1 MNDNKI
7 KILFLE
13 DSPADYELNIVYL
26 KKAELEPQGVRV
38 ETKGEFLERLDNET
52 WDIILADYNLPSF
65 NALEAYELSKAR
77 YPDIPMIIVTGFLGE
92 DAAIACIEKGITN
105 YILKGNLARLGPV
118 VKQAMEK
125 RRLEKARKQAEDEVR
140 KLLQQKD
147 EFIGQLGHD
156 LKTPLTILANMLPM
170 IKEDTEKS
178 GTKEDWDVVMRN
190 IGYIENLVSETLKIA
205 ELGSTKVTFEM
216 NDTNL
221 LDLVNNT
228 IKDNKI
234 VFDKNNI
241 KIENMIN
248 EKITVNGDELRIKEV
263 FCNLIINAV
272 KFTPENGSILVDAK
286 KGDDFVTVS
295 VKDTG
300 IGLNQ
305 GQIEHIFDEFYKAD
319 AARHNLGSS
328 GLGLS
333 ICKRIVEKHGG
344 RIWAESPGPGKGT
357 TVYFTLK
364 LSNDEVK
371 G

>member
-1 MNDNKI
+1 
-7 KILFLE
+7 
-13 DSPADYELNIVYL
+13 
-26 KKAELEPQGVRV
+26 
-38 ETKGEFLERLDNET
+38 
-52 WDIILADYNLPSF
+52 
-65 NALEAYELSKAR
+65 
-77 YPDIPMIIVTGFLGE
+77 
-92 DAAIACIEKGITN
+92 
-105 YILKGNLARLGPV
+105 
-118 VKQAMEK
+118 
-125 RRLEKARKQAEDEVR
+125 
-140 KLLQQKD
+140 
-147 EFIGQLGHD
+147 
-156 LKTPLTILANMLPM
+156 MLHI
-170 IKEDTEKS
+170 IKEDGEKPE
-178 GTKEDWDVVMRN
+178 TKEDWDVVMRN
-190 IGYIENLVSETLKIA
+190 IDYIENIVSETLKIA
-205 ELGSTKVTFEM
+205 ELSSTKVTFEM

-286 KGDDFVTVS
+286 KDNDYVIIS
-295 VKDTG
+295 IKDTG
-300 IGLNQ
+300 MGLTQ
-305 GQIEHIFDEFYKAD
+305 GEIEHIFDEFYKAD
-319 AARHNLGSS
+319 AARHDMESS

-364 LSNDEVK
+364 LGNKEVR
-371 G
+371 

>member
-1 MNDNKI
+1 MTENTI

-13 DSPADYELNIVYL
+13 DNPADYELNIIYL
-26 KKAELEPQGVRV
+26 RKAELEPQGVRV
-38 ETKGEFLERLDNET
+38 ETKEEFLEHLEKET
-52 WDIILADYNLPSF
+52 WDIILSDYNLPNF
-65 NALEAYELSKAR
+65 NGLEAYELAKAR
-77 YPDIPMIIVTGFLGE
+77 YPDIPMIIVTGFLSE

-105 YILKGNLARLGPV
+105 YILKGNLTRLGPV

-125 RRLEKARKQAEDEVR
+125 RRLEESRKQAEAEIR

-156 LKTPLTILANMLPM
+156 LQTPLSILMNMLPM
-170 IKEDTEKS
+170 MKEDAEKPE
-178 GTKEDWDVVMRN
+178 TKEDWDVVIRN
-190 IGYIENLVSETLKIA
+190 IGYIKNLVSETLKIA
-205 ELGSTKVTFEM
+205 ELSSTKVAFEM

-221 LDLVNNT
+221 LDLVSNT

-234 VFDKNNI
+234 VFYKNNI
-241 KIENMIN
+241 TIENMIN

-263 FCNLIINAV
+263 FCNLFINAV
-272 KFTPENGSILVDAK
+272 KFTPENGSILVDAQK
-286 KGDDFVTVS
+286 DNDVVTIS

-300 IGLNQ
+300 MGLTQ
-305 GQIEHIFDEFYKAD
+305 GQIEHIFDEFYKTD
-319 AARHNLGSS
+319 AARHDLGGS

-344 RIWAESPGPGKGT
+344 SIWAESPGPGKGT

-364 LSNDEVK
+364 SGNN
-371 G
+371 

>member
-13 DSPADYELNIVYL
+13 DNPADYELNVVYL
-26 KKAELEPQGVRV
+26 RKAELEPQGVRV
-38 ETKGEFLERLDNET
+38 ETKEEFLEYLDKET
-52 WDIILADYNLPSF
+52 WDIILADYDLPSF

-77 YPDIPMIIVTGFLGE
+77 YPDIPMIIVTGFLSE

-125 RRLEKARKQAEDEVR
+125 RRLEEARKQAETEVR
-140 KLLQQKD
+140 NLLQQKD

-156 LKTPLTILANMLPM
+156 LKTPLTILMNMLHI
-170 IKEDTEKS
+170 IKEDGEKPE
-178 GTKEDWDVVMRN
+178 TKEDWDVVMRN
-190 IGYIENLVSETLKIA
+190 IDYIENIVSETLKIA
-205 ELGSTKVTFEM
+205 ELSSTKVTFEM

-286 KGDDFVTVS
+286 KDNDYVTIS
-295 VKDTG
+295 IKDTG
-300 IGLNQ
+300 MGLTQ
-305 GQIEHIFDEFYKAD
+305 GEIEHIFDEFYKAD
-319 AARHNLGSS
+319 AARHDLESS

-364 LSNDEVK
+364 LGNKEVR
-371 G
+371 

>member
-1 MNDNKI
+1 
-7 KILFLE
+7 
-13 DSPADYELNIVYL
+13 
-26 KKAELEPQGVRV
+26 V
-38 ETKGEFLERLDNET
+38 ETKEEFLEHLEKET
-52 WDIILADYNLPSF
+52 WDIILADYNLPRF

-77 YPDIPMIIVTGFLGE
+77 YPDIPMIIVTGVLSE

-105 YILKGNLARLGPV
+105 YILKGNLTRLGPV
-118 VKQAMEK
+118 VKQAIEK
-125 RRLEKARKQAEDEVR
+125 RRLEKARKQAVTEVK

-156 LKTPLTILANMLPM
+156 LKTPLSILMNMLPM
-170 IKEDTEKS
+170 IKEDEEKPE
-178 GTKEDWDVVMRN
+178 TKEDWDVVLRN
-190 IGYIENLVSETLKIA
+190 IGYIKNLVSETLKIA
-205 ELGSTKVTFEM
+205 ELNSTKVTFEM

-221 LDLVNNT
+221 LDLINNT
-228 IKDNKI
+228 IKDNKT

-263 FCNLIINAV
+263 FCNLISNAV
-272 KFTPENGSILVDAK
+272 KFTPGNGSILVDAK
-286 KGDDFVTVS
+286 KNNDFVTIS
-295 VKDTG
+295 IKDTG
-300 IGLNQ
+300 IGLTSDQ
-305 GQIEHIFDEFYKAD
+305 LVHIFDEFYKAD
-319 AARHNLGSS
+319 AARHDLEGG

-364 LSNDEVK
+364 LGNGEAEK
-371 G
+371 